1 MANVVSHDL
10 FPTKIHEFEYTP
22 EHYDYTNMV
31 QYIESKNQS
40 APLYQTE
47 DDIHTISFFKE
58 FREVSVEEGKK
69 RYTKKALIGLSQP
82 YHDCYYS
89 NSKREGLCIYS

>member
-1 MANVVSHDL
+1 MR
-10 FPTKIHEFEYTP
+10 K
-22 EHYDYTNMV
+22 
-31 QYIESKNQS
+31 SKFSPQQI
-40 APLYQTE
+40 AK
-47 DDIHTISFFKE
+47 FFKE